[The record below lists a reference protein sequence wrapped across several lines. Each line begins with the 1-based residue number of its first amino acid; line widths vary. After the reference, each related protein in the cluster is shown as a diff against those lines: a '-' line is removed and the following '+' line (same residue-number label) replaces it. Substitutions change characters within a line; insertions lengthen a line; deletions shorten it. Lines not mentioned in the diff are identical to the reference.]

1 MFYFI
6 VRFVLSLRPIQRAGN
21 GFWLF
26 MFASLA
32 LLGAFFLLT
41 PEQLSEPRIRQAL
54 AWFLPWAF
62 AMGFCAPTRSFDAP
76 GKALASGLAFGIGTV
91 WGPLIWAAGRHPPM
105 MLEFVGLGL
114 AIGWPWALARH
125 LTLRVKNATGG
136 VAMACLS
143 LVSLDGDGSDAAKA
157 VAEAL
162 LSRWPEL
169 ASRAHVE
176 DFDADGG
183 MLRFDGIPELW
194 LEMSNANSDAS
205 DENDETTDA
214 PMVEPASQARQRV
227 ECLLTVVWHPDARLL
242 SFLPNSRPKLDPMA
256 LRDGLC
262 AAMRE
267 GFPQFEPRPV
277 G

>member
-1 MFYFI
+1 MFYFV
-6 VRFVLSLRPIQRAGN
+6 VRSVLSLRPIQRAGN

-32 LLGAFFLLT
+32 LLGAFILLT
-41 PEQLSEPRIRQAL
+41 PEQLSEPRIREAL
-54 AWFLPWAF
+54 VWSLPWAF
-62 AMGFCAPTRSFDAP
+62 AMGFCAPVRSFDAP
-76 GKALASGLAFGIGTV
+76 GKALASGLAFGIGTSL
-91 WGPLIWAAGRHPPM
+91 GPVLWALGRHAPL
-105 MLEFVGLGL
+105 LECAGLGL
-114 AIGWPWALARH
+114 AIGLPWALARH
-125 LTLRVKNATGG
+125 ATLRVKNATGG

-143 LVSLDGDGSDAAKA
+143 LVSPEGDGSDAAKA

-183 MLRFDGIPELW
+183 MMRFDGIPELW
-194 LEMSNANSDAS
+194 LEMSNANSLESNALDGAADAS
-205 DENDETTDA
+205 LPDI
-214 PMVEPASQARQRV
+214 EPRSNRKAQ
-227 ECLLTVVWHPDARLL
+227 CLLTVVWHPDARLL
-242 SFLPNSRPKLDPMA
+242 SFLPNARPKLDPTA

-262 AAMRE
+262 IAMRD